1 MSKREARSIAAGG
14 VDIDA
19 PRAKRRKEAP
29 ATSSASPE
37 RKHDAEGH
45 KSNGDANG
53 DTEDAGAVVEDKEE
67 VRLKGLQLWQ
77 TLRDAVN
84 KEGQIASFQFM
95 RLPSKRQYPDYYVQ
109 IKRPIAL
116 DDIKSKLEIREYATL
131 DAVRQDFETC
141 FRNAKRYN
149 MKESQIFKDAKFLHK
164 LSIKEYNRLTGKDE
178 EHHDGEGSDDENGEK
193 KKKAPNLS
201 RLLKTR
207 LQKLVDRTDD
217 QGRVL
222 SAEFMELP
230 SRKQWPMYY
239 TIIKKPQCLDNIF
252 KKLKRK
258 EYHKAIDFT
267 NDVELVFSNALE
279 FNQEHTQIWED
290 AVALREYFRKLI
302 SDLPEPFTIPA
313 YANSREHPTKIKL
326 KMKIPQAPTPAQPIA
341 APAPSLPSSH
351 SILVGRSHVSSSSNL
366 QAQTKQDIKPAVAGS
381 SPQLPSNIAKSPS
394 VTPAIAPASLPPPI
408 RVVSSQASS
417 STPAIAPTPSL
428 PVPQAQKNASAGP
441 SQPPGY
447 SHVAVSNGAATQR
460 PSQQPA
466 LAPAPPKAPS
476 KPSVLPVAIAPAPA
490 PAAAAAT
497 ARPSP
502 PATNQ
507 YAHPLRHA
515 VITTLPPC
523 RRLVL
528 DHSDG
533 VRTWAMRLDGSETS
547 IVVSEVAFLS
557 HHHHDRDEHEESD
570 EDAPMRHEEEE
581 EEEEEAAAGAEA
593 AEPPSPSKRKGSGR
607 PSRKRTRSAR
617 ILNSK
622 KGKGKGSESA
632 PGPIQ
637 VKLNGAVLKATDGGT
652 WETPVLPNL
661 NMLEVG
667 EKGGMVWKVYL
678 DKVAY

>member
-1 MSKREARSIAAGG
+1 MSKREARSFAAEG

-45 KSNGDANG
+45 KSKGDANG
-53 DTEDAGAVVEDKEE
+53 AAEDAGAVVKDKEE
-67 VRLKGLQLWQ
+67 VRLEGLQLWQ
-77 TLRDAVN
+77 TLKDTVN

-116 DDIKSKLEIREYATL
+116 DDIKSKLETREYATL

-164 LSIKEYNRLTGKDE
+164 LFIKEYNRLAGKDE
-178 EHHDGEGSDDENGEK
+178 DPHDGEGSDDENGEK

-217 QGRVL
+217 KGRVL

-230 SRKQWPMYY
+230 NRKQWPMYY

-252 KKLKRK
+252 KTLKRK
-258 EYHKAIDFT
+258 EYHKPIDFT

-279 FNQEHTQIWED
+279 FNQEHTQIWDD

-302 SDLPEPFTIPA
+302 SDLPEPFAIPA
-313 YANSREHPTKIKL
+313 YANSSEHPTKIKL
-326 KMKIPQAPTPAQPIA
+326 KMKMPQSPAPAQPIA
-341 APAPSLPSSH
+341 APAPSLPSAN
-351 SILVGRSHVSSSSNL
+351 SIFVGRSHAASSSNL
-366 QAQTKQDIKPAVAGS
+366 QTQTKQDVKPAVVGS
-381 SPQLPSNIAKSPS
+381 SPQLQANTVKSPS
-394 VTPAIAPASLPPPI
+394 VTPAIAPAPVPPSI
-408 RVVSSQASS
+408 RAVSSQASS

-428 PVPQAQKNASAGP
+428 PVPQAQKHASAG
-441 SQPPGY
+441 SLQPPGY
-447 SHVAVSNGAATQR
+447 LHGATSNGGATYR
-460 PSQQPA
+460 PSQQPT

-476 KPSVLPVAIAPAPA
+476 KPSALPVAIAPAPA
-490 PAAAAAT
+490 LAAAA

-502 PATNQ
+502 PTANQ
-507 YAHPLRHA
+507 YAHPLKHA

-533 VRTWAMRLDGSETS
+533 VRTWAMRLDGTETS
-547 IVVSEVAFLS
+547 IVVSDVAFLS
-557 HHHHDRDEHEESD
+557 HDEHEESD
-570 EDAPMRHEEEE
+570 EDAPMRQEEEE
-581 EEEEEAAAGAEA
+581 EEEEEEGAGAEA
-593 AEPPSPSKRKGSGR
+593 EPASPSKRKGLGR

-622 KGKGKGSESA
+622 KGKGKGSESL

-637 VKLNGAVLKATDGGT
+637 VKLNGAVLKANDGGT
-652 WETPVLPNL
+652 WETAVLPSL

-667 EKGGMVWKVYL
+667 EKGGTVWKVYL
-678 DKVAY
+678 DKVVY